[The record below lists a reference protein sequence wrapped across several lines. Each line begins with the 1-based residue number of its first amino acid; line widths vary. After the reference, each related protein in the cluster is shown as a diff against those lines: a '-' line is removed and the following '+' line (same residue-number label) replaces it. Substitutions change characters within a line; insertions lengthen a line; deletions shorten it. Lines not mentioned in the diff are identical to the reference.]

1 MTPPTRS
8 WRTRPS
14 TSGDEQDSVTSAAN
28 CACRD
33 LSIERCEFSTERSAE
48 SDKVGVS
55 HLIAAQYRVIHVEQ
69 AHCVGLE
76 SVSVHGAHAAKAR
89 HGDVNGLGIGVVR
102 MTHNSHNSVFGY
114 RDSNPVLTTVGEKPL
129 VGPLMMDVRRI
140 DQGNECVDIKEA
152 GRHDD
157 SSRSL
162 LTSSNVAPLAPAFR
176 GSNEIPLRTAC

>member
-8 WRTRPS
+8 RRTRPS
-14 TSGDEQDSVTSAAN
+14 TSGDEQDSVISAAS

-33 LSIERCEFSTERSAE
+33 LSIERCEFSTERSTE
-48 SDKVGVS
+48 SDKVSVS

-76 SVSVHGAHAAKAR
+76 SVSAHGAHAAKTR

-114 RDSNPVLTTVGEKPL
+114 RDRNPVLHTVGEKPL

-140 DQGNECVDIKEA
+140 DQRNECVDIEKA
-152 GRHDD
+152 GRHDN
-157 SSRSL
+157 SSRNR
-162 LTSSNVAPLAPAFR
+162 LTSSNVAPLASGLR
-176 GSNEIPLRTAC
+176 GSNKIPLRTAC